1 MTVRPKPA
9 DVREA
14 CVAEAFRIVEEAGV
28 ESLSLRDVARRLGV
42 SHQAPY
48 KHFPSRGH
56 MLAEIIARSF
66 DDFSAF
72 LQSRPLENEPK
83 ADLQAMGSLYMAYAR
98 QHPLQYRLM
107 FNTPMPDPGQHPEM
121 MEKARFAFGI
131 LRDRLAQMPLRPV
144 PGAQPSPELDALFVW
159 SALHGLASLLQSDV
173 FETLG
178 LSEAEGAL
186 SVEHCFARIDLALG
200 A

>member
-56 MLAEIIARSF
+56 MLAEIISRSF

-72 LQSRPLENEPK
+72 LQSRPAEDDPE
-83 ADLQAMGSLYMAYAR
+83 ADLQALGNRYMEYS
-98 QHPLQYRLM
+98 QKHPLHYRLM
-107 FNTPMPDPGQHPEM
+107 FNTPMPDPGQHPQM

-131 LRDRLAQMPLRPV
+131 LCDRLARMPLRPV
-144 PGAQPSPELDALFVW
+144 PGAQPSPELDALFIW
-159 SALHGLASLLQSDV
+159 STLHGLASLLQSDV

-178 LSEAEGAL
+178 LSEAERAM
-186 SVEHCFARIDLALG
+186 SVARCFARMDLALG

>member
-1 MTVRPKPA
+1 MTVRPKIA

-72 LQSRPLENEPK
+72 LQSRPSENEPK

-121 MEKARFAFGI
+121 MAKARFAFGI

-144 PGAQPSPELDALFVW
+144 VVGTARTCKLAAIGRVRDAR
-159 SALHGLASLLQSDV
+159 SLGSR
-173 FETLG
+173 G
-178 LSEAEGAL
+178 
-186 SVEHCFARIDLALG
+186 SVVRGTVLRSHRLG
-200 A
+200 AWRLIPA